1 MNSSSREKSVNKSRL
16 RDNEISRQVF
26 ENNYYKCAQKCK
38 KTVWTEWAGKK
49 MQKKNQMEHTNMKN
63 TKSEMKISL
72 GQLNSRLN
80 IREKN
85 RLWN

>member
-1 MNSSSREKSVNKSRL
+1 
-16 RDNEISRQVF
+16 
-26 ENNYYKCAQKCK
+26 
-38 KTVWTEWAGKK
+38 
-49 MQKKNQMEHTNMKN
+49 MEHKNMKN

-85 RLWN
+85 RP

>member
-1 MNSSSREKSVNKSRL
+1 
-16 RDNEISRQVF
+16 
-26 ENNYYKCAQKCK
+26 
-38 KTVWTEWAGKK
+38 

-85 RLWN
+85 RL